1 MIRHANV
8 VGVPIGVPV
17 FNSQASSWN
26 RRKTHEIIA
35 VRVHGWGIAVGWSH
49 IVIAIA
55 VIPPTDEARKPPE
68 DGTELD
74 GLQLRCISDFP
85 FVPGSSVGCIY
96 GSLMQRQ
103 TVCLCCD
110 VASGVGLH
118 VASVVWVVLLVLLY
132 AERDLCEAG
141 ICILTWQISEF
152 LDSDFYLV
160 EIQIFT

>member
-1 MIRHANV
+1 MIRRANV

-85 FVPGSSVGCIY
+85 RARV
-96 GSLMQRQ
+96 
-103 TVCLCCD
+103 VCW
-110 VASGVGLH
+110 LH
-118 VASVVWVVLLVLLY
+118 LWVSHAAPDSLLVL
-132 AERDLCEAG
+132 
-141 ICILTWQISEF
+141 
-152 LDSDFYLV
+152 
-160 EIQIFT
+160 